1 MTLDLRR
8 LTPDYAVAPQID
20 PEDLAAI
27 KAAGFVL
34 VIDNRPDG
42 EIGGDLQADSMAI
55 AAETAGLKFVFNPV
69 YPGEFSPDLVARQ
82 REAVETAGGPVLA
95 YCASGN
101 RSTVVWELMNAG
113 QIPTDEMLAIAARHG
128 YAHEP
133 LRPLIEAFARQ
144 V

>member
-1 MTLDLRR
+1 MTLDLRS
-8 LTPDYAVAPQID
+8 LTPDYAVAPQIE

-42 EIGGDLQADSMAI
+42 EIGGDLWADSMAI
-55 AAETAGLKFVFNPV
+55 AAEAAGLRFVVNPV
-69 YPGEFSPDLVARQ
+69 YPGEFTPDLVARQ
-82 REAVETAGGPVLA
+82 REAVEAAGGPVLA

-113 QIPTDEMLAIAARHG
+113 QIPTDAMLTIAARNG
-128 YAHEP
+128 YNHEP
-133 LRPLIEAFARQ
+133 LRALIEAFARQ
-144 V
+144 G